1 MFDPLDGS
9 SNIDVNACIGTI
21 FSIHHKITKDH
32 EDGSLEDCLQ
42 KGSDQIAA
50 GYFIYGPSTIM
61 GFTTRNHVHGFT
73 LAPTIGRF
81 FFSHPKIPTP
91 APRKNYTI
99 KPRYMHFSDTLTR
112 TYIY

>member
-42 KGSDQIAA
+42 KGADQIGA
-50 GYFIYGPSTIM
+50 GYFIYGSNTMM
-61 GFTTRNHVHGFT
+61 GYTTGNSVQGLT
-73 LAPTIGRF
+73 LDASLDEVLLF
-81 FFSHPKIPTP
+81 HEHIPTP
-91 APRKNYTI
+91 AHGKI
-99 KPRYMHFSDTLTR
+99 FSINQR
-112 TYIY
+112 N

>member
-42 KGSDQIAA
+42 KGSDQIGA
-50 GYFIYGPSTIM
+50 GYFIYGSSTMI
-61 GFTTRNHVHGFT
+61 GYTTGNSVHGFT
-73 LAPTIGRF
+73 LDPNLVERLLC
-81 FFSHPKIPTP
+81 HENIPTP
-91 APRKNYTI
+91 ARGE
-99 KPRYMHFSDTLTR
+99 S
-112 TYIY
+112 YIID